1 MKITTFLTAAFAG
14 SVAAS
19 DSVYLVNSYKG
30 NEISS
35 GIAYYADGHS
45 ATGGSRPDDYVDV
58 VHGSNII
65 WEGQTVKG
73 TFSSGVSFTSNIFAD
88 AGSKQ
93 INAWSGTGTNGFHTY
108 NCYKGFSPGG
118 KNWVLYTVDGW
129 TVNVVYFCNP
139 FN

>member
-1 MKITTFLTAAFAG
+1 MKIAAFLTSALAGAA
-14 SVAAS
+14 AAR

-73 TFSSGVSFTSNIFAD
+73 RFSLVSRLS
-88 AGSKQ
+88 
-93 INAWSGTGTNGFHTY
+93 
-108 NCYKGFSPGG
+108 
-118 KNWVLYTVDGW
+118 
-129 TVNVVYFCNP
+129 
-139 FN
+139 